1 MGEYDGL
8 IEYVSL
14 YFTTG
19 VRWVCMGLAILILL
33 HQIFALLRMRNP
45 SEIWAYLKCP
55 DATTV
60 PLTHWENLLG
70 RSRGCDIILNLGGV
84 SRSHGTLI
92 RDSEGVWEY
101 TDLNSKNG
109 SYINGRKVTEPAIL
123 RAGDTLTVGGGDF
136 QLYPLSTRERLE
148 NIEKRKRHT
157 KRTSP
162 WISMLAITVFQL
174 LTVIQFHI
182 SLGDEYPGQLTAAFL
197 LICVVMWAYVIT
209 LRVMKRTGFEVE
221 LIAFFLST
229 LSLALTA
236 SAYPYAVLKQSICV
250 LLGVIFFFAMC
261 WLLRDLHKIKKLVPF
276 MLGFGVLLLVM
287 NLAIGT
293 VAFGSQNWISIGGLT
308 FQPSEITKIIFV
320 FVGAASL
327 NELQQRKNLLIFMG
341 FSFFCLGC
349 LAIMGDFGTAIIFFA
364 TFLVISFLRSG
375 DFTKFFL
382 VLGAAALM
390 GLMVLRFKPYVAD
403 RFSVWGHVWEDPT
416 DKGFQQVQTLTSIAS
431 GGIPGLGAGEGNLS
445 DVAAAST
452 DLVFGML
459 SEEWGLVIAIL
470 AVLCIITL
478 GVFAYRSIIAGRSTY
493 YCIAACAVTTIF
505 MFQTIL
511 NVFGSVDLLPLTG
524 VTFPFVSSGG
534 TSMIVCWGML
544 AFLKAADTRQNAS
557 LAVRIQE
564 RDPEKGLTSVESVSA
579 VDMYDPEDLYAL
591 LGEEY
596 RKPSRKDRKADT
608 EAKAEQPAPRT
619 TRPMK
624 PAPKSSSADANE
636 LEPPEWKQPAK
647 PKPSQP
653 KPAQPRPAQQ
663 QPAKPKPVQDE
674 ARPPFTREKAQPKK
688 SGPTVKTYQPQA
700 ESKPAAPQPKPA
712 APASKPK
719 QQGTP
724 GVRRDEPHTPKAVRY
739 KDVSDDDFFGKF
751 DPPAKPKPEAPE
763 EDGPL
768 TLDDIFGN
776 NGIFNDSGKG
786 GKR

>member
-182 SLGDEYPGQLTAAFL
+182 SLGDEYPGQLTAAFA

-276 MLGFGVLLLVM
+276 MLGFGVLLLIM
-287 NLAIGT
+287 NLVIGT

-564 RDPEKGLTSVESVSA
+564 RDPEKGIASVESVSA

-596 RKPSRKDRKADT
+596 RTPSRKDRKDRKTDT

-624 PAPKSSSADANE
+624 AASKSAQAGANE
-636 LEPPEWKQPAK
+636 LEPPEWKQPAR
-647 PKPSQP
+647 PKPAQP
-653 KPAQPRPAQQ
+653 KPAQPRPAQ
-663 QPAKPKPVQDE
+663 AE
-674 ARPPFTREKAQPKK
+674 AERPPFTREKSQPKQ
-688 SGPTVKTYQPQA
+688 SGPTIQTYRPQA
-700 ESKPAAPQPKPA
+700 DPKPATPQPKSA
-712 APASKPK
+712 APAAKSAP
-719 QQGTP
+719 QGTP

>member
-1 MGEYDGL
+1 MENGYEGL
-8 IEYVSL
+8 MEYVTL

-19 VRWVCMGLAILILL
+19 VRWVCMGLAVLILL

-55 DATTV
+55 DSSTV
-60 PLTHWENLLG
+60 PLTHWENLMG
-70 RSRGCDIILNLGGV
+70 RARGCDIILNLGGV

-162 WISMLAITVFQL
+162 WLSMLAITVFQL

-182 SLGDEYPGQLTAAFL
+182 SLGDKYPGQLTAAFAL
-197 LICVVMWAYVIT
+197 VCIVMWVYVIA
-209 LRVMKRTGFEVE
+209 LRILKRTGFEVE

-229 LSLALTA
+229 LSISLTA
-236 SAYPYAVLKQSICV
+236 SAYPYAVLKQAFCV
-250 LLGVIFFFAMC
+250 LLGVMLFFAMC
-261 WLLRDLHKIKKLVPF
+261 WLLRDLNKAKKLIPVL
-276 MLGFGVLLLVM
+276 LGFSVLLLIV

-293 VAFGSQNWISIGGLT
+293 VAFGSQNWITIGGFT
-308 FQPSEITKIIFV
+308 FQPSEIVKIVFI

-341 FSFFCLGC
+341 FSVFCLGC
-349 LAIMGDFGTAIIFFA
+349 LAIMGDFGTAMIFFA

-375 DFTKFFL
+375 DFTKMFL
-382 VLGAAALM
+382 ILGAAGLM
-390 GLMVLRFKPYVAD
+390 GMMVLRFKPYIAN
-403 RFSVWGHVWEDPT
+403 RFSIWGHVWDDPT
-416 DKGFQQVQTLTSIAS
+416 DAGFQQVQTMTSIAS

-459 SEEWGLVIAIL
+459 SEEWGLVIAVL

-478 GVFAYRSIIAGRSTY
+478 AVFAYRSIIAGRSTY
-493 YCIAACAVTTIF
+493 YCIAACAATSMF

-534 TSMIVCWGML
+534 TSMIVSWAML

-557 LAVRIQE
+557 LAVRIHE
-564 RDPEKGLTSVESVSA
+564 KDPNSPASVESVSA
-579 VDMYDPEDLYAL
+579 VDIYDPEDLYAL

-596 RKPSRKDRKADT
+596 RKPDRKERKA
-608 EAKAEQPAPRT
+608 EAKKAEPQAKPQPTKTAKPR
-619 TRPMK
+619 
-624 PAPKSSSADANE
+624 PKS
-636 LEPPEWKQPAK
+636 QPTKTAK
-647 PKPSQP
+647 P
-653 KPAQPRPAQQ
+653 QPRPAATQ
-663 QPAKPKPVQDE
+663 PKP
-674 ARPPFTREKAQPKK
+674 R
-688 SGPTVKTYQPQA
+688 
-700 ESKPAAPQPKPA
+700 PAAPQPRPQPKAPA
-712 APASKPK
+712 A
-719 QQGTP
+719 TP
-724 GVRRDEPHTPKAVRY
+724 GVRKEEPPHPKAVRY
-739 KDVSDDDFFGKF
+739 TEVSDDDFFGKF
-751 DPPAKPKPEAPE
+751 DPPARTTRPKKED
-763 EDGPL
+763 DGPL
-768 TLDDIFGN
+768 TLDDIFGE
-776 NGIFNDSGKG
+776 NGMFTDDRKG

>member
-1 MGEYDGL
+1 
-8 IEYVSL
+8 
-14 YFTTG
+14 
-19 VRWVCMGLAILILL
+19 
-33 HQIFALLRMRNP
+33 
-45 SEIWAYLKCP
+45 
-55 DATTV
+55 
-60 PLTHWENLLG
+60 
-70 RSRGCDIILNLGGV
+70 
-84 SRSHGTLI
+84 
-92 RDSEGVWEY
+92 
-101 TDLNSKNG
+101 
-109 SYINGRKVTEPAIL
+109 
-123 RAGDTLTVGGGDF
+123 
-136 QLYPLSTRERLE
+136 
-148 NIEKRKRHT
+148 
-157 KRTSP
+157 
-162 WISMLAITVFQL
+162 
-174 LTVIQFHI
+174 
-182 SLGDEYPGQLTAAFL
+182 
-197 LICVVMWAYVIT
+197 MWAYVIT

-261 WLLRDLHKIKKLVPF
+261 WLLRDLHKVKKLVPF
-276 MLGFGVLLLVM
+276 MLGFGVLLLIM
-287 NLAIGT
+287 NLVIGT

-564 RDPEKGLTSVESVSA
+564 RDPEKGLASVESVSA

-596 RKPSRKDRKADT
+596 RAPSRKDRKDRKADT
-608 EAKAEQPAPRT
+608 AANTGQPAPRT

-624 PAPKSSSADANE
+624 AASKSAHADANE
-636 LEPPEWKQPAK
+636 LEPPEWKQPAR
-647 PKPSQP
+647 PKPAQPKPAQQKPAQP
-653 KPAQPRPAQQ
+653 KPAQPRPAQ
-663 QPAKPKPVQDE
+663 DE
-674 ARPPFTREKAQPKK
+674 AERPPFTREKAQPKK
-688 SGPTVKTYQPQA
+688 SGPTIQTYRPQT
-700 ESKPAAPQPKPA
+700 ESKPAP
-712 APASKPK
+712 
-719 QQGTP
+719 QGTP
-724 GVRRDEPHTPKAVRY
+724 GVRRDEPHTPKAVHY